1 MIIAKRVIPRR
12 TVLRGLGAAVAL
24 PLLEAMVP
32 AATAL
37 SQTPAKAIRRFGAVY
52 VPNGVIPDRWFPAA
66 VGSNFE
72 FSYALKALEPF
83 RDRLKVL
90 GGLDSDPVRPP
101 GAPGAV
107 HARAST
113 KFLTN
118 VHPSR
123 ALKAGISM
131 DQLAARE
138 LGRTTQLPS
147 LELALDTVDAAATCD
162 DGSCIY
168 TGTISWAGPTSPLPM
183 ETDPAAV
190 FERLFGEDT
199 TDPAARRA
207 SALRKT
213 SILDS
218 VLEEVSQLK
227 NKVGPSDQSRLTG
240 YLESVRAVEQRIQR
254 AVEQNVEL
262 PAFDRPAGVP
272 GDYAEH
278 ARLMFDLQVIAF
290 QADITRVCTFMMG
303 REFNG
308 RTYPEIGVPDS
319 HHPISHHRND
329 PEKMDKCAQINR
341 YHTQL
346 FSHLLEKLAA
356 TPDGDGS
363 LLDQVVIKF
372 GAGMNDGNG
381 HTVNDLP
388 IVLAGGG
395 AGRLEG
401 GQYIRYKKGTP
412 LANLHVALLDKL
424 GVPVESFGNSTARLE
439 LDYLGEI

>member
-1 MIIAKRVIPRR
+1 MILAKKTIPRR
-12 TVLRGLGAAVAL
+12 TLLRGLGATVAL
-24 PLLEAMVP
+24 PLLDAMVP

-37 SQTPAKAIRRFGAVY
+37 AQTAAGPIRRFGAIY
-52 VPNGVIPDRWFPAA
+52 VPNGVIPDRWFPSTT
-66 VGSNFE
+66 GSAFD
-72 FSYALKALEPF
+72 FSYALEPLEPY
-83 RDRLKVL
+83 RQQLKIL

-101 GAPGAV
+101 GAPAAV

-147 LELALDTVDAAATCD
+147 IELALDAVDAAATCD

-218 VLEEVSQLK
+218 VLGEISLLR
-227 NKVGPSDQSRLTG
+227 NRVGPSDQARLSG
-240 YLESVRAVEQRIQR
+240 YLDSVRAVEQRIQR
-254 AVEQNVEL
+254 AVQQNVAL

-278 ARLMFDLQVIAF
+278 AKLMFDLQVLAY

-308 RTYPEIGVPDS
+308 RTYPEIGVPDA

-329 PEKMDKCAQINR
+329 PDKMDKCAQINR
-341 YHTQL
+341 YHTSL
-346 FSHLLEKLAA
+346 FTHLMDRLAE

-372 GAGMNDGNG
+372 GAGMCDGNG
-381 HTVNDLP
+381 HEVNDLP
-388 IVLAGGG
+388 IVIAGGG

-401 GQYIRYKKGTP
+401 GHYLRYPEGTP

-424 GVPVESFGNSTARLE
+424 GVSVESFGNSTERLE
-439 LDYLGEI
+439 LGYLDGV

>member
-1 MIIAKRVIPRR
+1 MILTKKAIPRR

-24 PLLEAMVP
+24 PLMDAMVP

-37 SQTPAKAIRRFGAVY
+37 SQTPAKPIRRFGAIY
-52 VPNGVIPDRWFPAA
+52 APNGVIPARWFPSAP
-66 VGSNFE
+66 GYDFE
-72 FSYALKALEPF
+72 FSYALKPLEPF
-83 RDRLKVL
+83 RNRLKVL

-123 ALKAGISM
+123 TLKAGISM

-147 LELALDTVDAAATCD
+147 LELALDAVDAAATCD

-183 ETDPAAV
+183 ETDPAGV

-199 TDPAARRA
+199 TDPVRRRA

-218 VLEEVSQLK
+218 VLGEVSQLK
-227 NKVGPSDQSRLTG
+227 TKVGPSDQSRLTG

-278 ARLMFDLQVIAF
+278 AKLMFDLQVIAY

-329 PEKMDKCAQINR
+329 PGKKDKCARINR
-341 YHTQL
+341 YHTEL
-346 FSHLLEKLAA
+346 FSYLMEKLAS

-363 LLDQVVIKF
+363 LLDQVIIKF
-372 GAGMNDGNG
+372 GAGMSDGNS
-381 HTVNDLP
+381 HAVNDLP
-388 IVLAGGG
+388 IILAGGG
-395 AGRLEG
+395 TGRLDG
-401 GQYIRYKKGTP
+401 GQYIRYEEGTP

-424 GVPVESFGNSTARLE
+424 GVPVESFGNSTGQLE
-439 LDYLGEI
+439 LDYLGGI

>member
-1 MIIAKRVIPRR
+1 MIITRKTIPRR
-12 TVLRGLGAAVAL
+12 TMLRGLGATVAL
-24 PLLEAMVP
+24 PLLDAMVP
-32 AATAL
+32 AVTAL
-37 SQTPAKAIRRFGAVY
+37 SQTAAKPIRRFGAIY
-52 VPNGVIPDRWFPAA
+52 TPNGVVPAQWFPST
-66 VGSNFE
+66 VGSEFE
-72 FSYALKALEPF
+72 LSFALKPLEPF
-83 RDRLKVL
+83 RDRLKVI
-90 GGLDSDPVRPP
+90 GGLDSDPIRPQ
-101 GAPGAV
+101 GAPAAV

-123 ALKAGISM
+123 TLKAGISM
-131 DQLAARE
+131 DQIAAKT

-147 LELALDTVDAAATCD
+147 LELALDAVDAAAVCD

-199 TDPAARRA
+199 TDPATRRA
-207 SALRKT
+207 RALRKT

-218 VLEEVSQLK
+218 VLGEVSRLK
-227 NKVGPSDQSRLTG
+227 NVVGASDQSRLTG
-240 YLESVRAVEQRIQR
+240 YLDSVRAVEQRIQR
-254 AVEQNVEL
+254 TVKHNVEL

-272 GDYAEH
+272 SKYADH
-278 ARLMFDLQVIAF
+278 AKVMFDLQVLAY
-290 QADITRVCTFMMG
+290 QADITRVCTYMLG

-308 RTYPEIGVPDS
+308 RTYPEIGVPDA

-329 PEKMDKCAQINR
+329 PAKMDKCAQINR
-341 YHTQL
+341 YHASL
-346 FSHLLEKLAA
+346 FAYLLEKLAA

-381 HTVNDLP
+381 HIVTDLP

-395 AGRLEG
+395 AGRLESG
-401 GQYIRYKKGTP
+401 HYIRYPENTP
-412 LANLHVALLDKL
+412 LANLHVALLDVL
-424 GVPVESFGNSTARLE
+424 GAPVETFGNSTARLD
-439 LDYLGEI
+439 LDYLPGI

>member
-1 MIIAKRVIPRR
+1 MIIAKKAIPRR
-12 TVLRGLGAAVAL
+12 TLLRGLGAIVAL
-24 PLLEAMVP
+24 PLLDAMVP

-37 SQTPAKAIRRFGAVY
+37 GRTPAKPIKRFGAVY
-52 VPNGVIPDRWFPAA
+52 VPNGVIPGRWFPTS
-66 VGSNFE
+66 VGSDFE
-72 FSYALKALEPF
+72 FSYALTPLEPF

-90 GGLDSDPVRPP
+90 GGLDSDPIRPP
-101 GAPGAV
+101 GAPAAV

-118 VHPSR
+118 VHPSKT
-123 ALKAGISM
+123 LKAGISM
-131 DQLAARE
+131 DQLAARV
-138 LGRTTQLPS
+138 LGETTQLPS
-147 LELALDTVDAAATCD
+147 LELALDAVDAAATCD

-183 ETDPAAV
+183 ETDPAAA
-190 FERLFGEDT
+190 FERLFGDDT
-199 TDPAARRA
+199 TDPETRRA
-207 SALRKT
+207 RALQKT

-218 VLEEVSQLK
+218 VLDEVSRLRS
-227 NKVGPSDQSRLTG
+227 KVGASDQSRLRG

-254 AVEQNVEL
+254 AVEHNVEL

-272 GDYAEH
+272 SEFAEH
-278 ARLMFDLQVIAF
+278 AKLMFDLQVLAY
-290 QADITRVCTFMMG
+290 QADITRVCTFMIG

-308 RTYPEIGVPDS
+308 RTYPEIGVPDA

-329 PEKMDKCAQINR
+329 PEKMDRCAKINQ
-341 YHTQL
+341 YHATL
-346 FSHLLEKLAA
+346 FAYLLEKLAS

-381 HTVNDLP
+381 HLIDDLP
-388 IVLAGGG
+388 IVLAGGL

-401 GQYIRYKKGTP
+401 GHYIRYPEGTP

-439 LDYLGEI
+439 LDYLSGI